1 MYNAKSPGHVHECTI
16 IMTVSNQFLGNTGVS
31 IRSIKPTEMG
41 TCPIKVQKR
50 TLGMFSIMYGLHFV
64 TRTVNEKKI
73 PVLTAAVIPTICP
86 NKVLGL
92 IFSSK
97 LSNGFFIFTN
107 SLSLYLFSVIDLFIS
122 SVLLDLSGCNTVSFH
137 VLFFPVAKFSLAE
150 FWLRYHNNA
159 NYTNK
164 SKQ

>member
-1 MYNAKSPGHVHECTI
+1 MYNANSPGHVHECTI
-16 IMTVSNQFLGNTGVS
+16 IITVSNQSLGNTGVS

-41 TCPIKVQKR
+41 TCPIKVLKR
-50 TLGMFSIMYGLHFV
+50 TLGMFSIMYGLRFV

-97 LSNGFFIFTN
+97 LFNSFFTFTD
-107 SLSLYLFSVIDLFIS
+107 SMSLYPSNVIDLFIS
-122 SVLLDLSGCNTVSFH
+122 SVLFDLAGCNTVSFH
-137 VLFFPVAKFSLAE
+137 VFFFLE
-150 FWLRYHNNA
+150 LNQFG
-159 NYTNK
+159 
-164 SKQ
+164 